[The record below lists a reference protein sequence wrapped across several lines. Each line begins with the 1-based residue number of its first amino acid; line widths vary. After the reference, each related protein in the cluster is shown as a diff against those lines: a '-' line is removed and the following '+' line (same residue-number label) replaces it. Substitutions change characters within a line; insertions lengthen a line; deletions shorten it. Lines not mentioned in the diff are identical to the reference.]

1 MTTWSN
7 WAGTAS
13 SAPIEHVTPVD
24 ADEVRETILRA
35 LESGVGV
42 KAIGASHSFTGIGAT
57 NGVRMH
63 LTAMR
68 GLIDADVASGRVTV
82 WAGTHLWELPGM
94 LDPLGLALPNMGDID
109 RQTITGASQTGTHG
123 TGLRFGG
130 FGTMIV
136 AMTLVTGTGEILTI
150 TDEEQDLLEAAAL
163 GLGALGIVVT
173 LTLQC
178 VPRFLLRA
186 VEAPAKLDDA
196 LSTWIET
203 VETEDHF
210 EFYWFPHTT
219 TVRTKINT
227 RQPVEAGRKPL
238 GRVARW
244 FDEELMNNDL
254 LGLVLR
260 AGRLVP
266 RAIPTVNRTIESLSS
281 RRTYTDWSYRV
292 YVTQR
297 RVRFKESEFGVPVD
311 AVPDVVRAIDRMI
324 ERRRLRISFPIEVR
338 AAAADNLMLS
348 TAYGRDSGYIA
359 VHRFYRDDEREYFR
373 EVQAIMRDFDG
384 RPHWGKMH
392 GLDVDDLR
400 ERYPRFEEFL
410 AIRDRLDPQRVFSNA
425 YLERVLGP

>member
-1 MTTWSN
+1 MDRLRSSRSGPSTSDCLAGRIAFRCTRGCRGSANSRPRPCREEPGHRRSGVASAHEVGRGYGTRERSRIGDRGPSAGNSADVPRRRKGSCVTTWNN

-219 TVRTKINT
+219 TVRTKIN
-227 RQPVEAGRKPL
+227 
-238 GRVARW
+238 
-244 FDEELMNNDL
+244 
-254 LGLVLR
+254 
-260 AGRLVP
+260 
-266 RAIPTVNRTIESLSS
+266 
-281 RRTYTDWSYRV
+281 
-292 YVTQR
+292 
-297 RVRFKESEFGVPVD
+297 
-311 AVPDVVRAIDRMI
+311 
-324 ERRRLRISFPIEVR
+324 
-338 AAAADNLMLS
+338 
-348 TAYGRDSGYIA
+348 
-359 VHRFYRDDEREYFR
+359 
-373 EVQAIMRDFDG
+373 
-384 RPHWGKMH
+384 
-392 GLDVDDLR
+392 
-400 ERYPRFEEFL
+400 
-410 AIRDRLDPQRVFSNA
+410 
-425 YLERVLGP
+425 